1 MLTANWSW
9 RVIVMYVINVMLHT
23 GEEKKR
29 IKVAGGFI
37 GRLTNTRSNSP
48 QAKNPFAGGEHI
60 IKQPPRSIFDS
71 GRCV

>member
-1 MLTANWSW
+1 
-9 RVIVMYVINVMLHT
+9 MLHT